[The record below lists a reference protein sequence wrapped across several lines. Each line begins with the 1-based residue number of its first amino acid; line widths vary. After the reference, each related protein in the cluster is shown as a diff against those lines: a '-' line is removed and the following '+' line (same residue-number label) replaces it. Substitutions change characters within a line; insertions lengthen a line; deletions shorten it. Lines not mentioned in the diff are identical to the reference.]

1 MKVRVIPRLLALIAA
16 MGIAATVLSAQ
27 STNVVITAT
36 GIDGTRLVIVGRN
49 FGSAQPAVFVDDETV
64 VVSQNSNTQITVATA
79 PLAKGVHLVK
89 VVRDANDGGSAV
101 STVQV
106 Q

>member
-1 MKVRVIPRLLALIAA
+1 LLALIAA
-16 MGIAATVLSAQ
+16 IGIAATVVSAQ

-36 GIDGTRLVIVGRN
+36 GLDGTTLTIYGRN
-49 FGSAQPAVFVDDETV
+49 FGSGQPAVFVDDAAV
-64 VVSQNSNTQITVATA
+64 AVSQNSNTQITAATA
-79 PLAKGVHLVK
+79 ALTKGVHLVK
-89 VVRDANDGGSAV
+89 VVRDASDGGTAV